1 MDRENRSIVANF
13 RSIFC
18 LVWVLFS
25 TVTYGICCIILS
37 AISRKTARSLGR
49 AWNLHLLGFGG
60 VKLEVRGADKL
71 DMNARYVFVANHQ
84 SALDIP
90 ILIAGLKHQLS
101 FIAKKELFMIPFF
114 GWGIAAMGHIW
125 IDRGNARKAHKSI
138 ERAVKRLHNE
148 NISLLLFPEGTRSL
162 DGKLGEFKQA
172 SFTLALRAGV
182 QVVPVAIRNAASLL
196 PKSTFFIRPG
206 TAYIEICDPINVA
219 GVETTKGELSA
230 KVREILKTIV
240 EK

>member
-1 MDRENRSIVANF
+1 MDRENRGLISNF
-13 RSIFC
+13 KSIFW

-25 TVTYGICCIILS
+25 TVTYGIVCIILS
-37 AISRKTARSLGR
+37 AFSRKMARSLGR
-49 AWNLHLLGFGG
+49 IWNLHLLGFGG
-60 VKLEVRGADKL
+60 VKIEVRGIEKL

-90 ILIAGLKHQLS
+90 VLIAGLKHQLS

-125 IDRGNARKAHKSI
+125 IDRGNARKAHNSI
-138 ERAVKRLHNE
+138 DRAVRRLRNE
-148 NISLLLFPEGTRSL
+148 NISLMLFPEGTRSI

-182 QVVPVAIRNAASLL
+182 QVVPVAIKNAASLL
-196 PKSTFFIRPG
+196 PKSTLFIRPG
-206 TAYIEICDPINVA
+206 TVYLEICDPINIE
-219 GVETTKGELSA
+219 GVEITKGELS
-230 KVREILKTIV
+230 KQVRETLKGIV